1 MQGESDGWYC
11 AARREI
17 TRATSEGSSRSRG
30 RAALA
35 ELRKQES
42 PTGLPGVSADVAWRA
57 DGIWKARRG
66 CFGGLQGGPR
76 RGRSPI
82 TGPALPPAA
91 QAARMKNREKVF
103 VPAGHVFSSRRA
115 SPFSH
120 FPAAQAS
127 PYIFPVTSTDCQGR
141 PYVPRSFRKGS
152 GSNCSIFHTPGLR
165 HTPSATILEPI
176 MAGTPVV

>member
-66 CFGGLQGGPR
+66 CFGVLQGGPR

-82 TGPALPPAA
+82 TGPALQHAA
-91 QAARMKNREKVF
+91 QAAKITNKEKALAHAGRQNSHPKGQAF
-103 VPAGHVFSSRRA
+103 SLSIPADHA
-115 SPFSH
+115 IL
-120 FPAAQAS
+120 PAARRPTTTAEAS
-127 PYIFPVTSTDCQGR
+127 LMSGNRRFPS
-141 PYVPRSFRKGS
+141 
-152 GSNCSIFHTPGLR
+152 HTHAQDPK
-165 HTPSATILEPI
+165 P
-176 MAGTPVV
+176 

>member
-35 ELRKQES
+35 ELRKQEN

-66 CFGGLQGGPR
+66 CFGGGLQGGPR

-82 TGPALPPAA
+82 TGPALPHAA
-91 QAARMKNREKVF
+91 QAAKITNKEKALAH
-103 VPAGHVFSSRRA
+103 AGRQKTYLKEQA
-115 SPFSH
+115 LSH
-120 FPAAQAS
+120 PSLLQRKAAQCIGA
-127 PYIFPVTSTDCQGR
+127 PPQGGKIPIPKGKPSLFQSLRITQYCPPRGGPPPPQRR
-141 PYVPRSFRKGS
+141 P
-152 GSNCSIFHTPGLR
+152 L
-165 HTPSATILEPI
+165 
-176 MAGTPVV
+176 